1 MRFSHVRYIEVKP
14 LWEIEA
20 LIDFQIDQ
28 IIALLKDDIA
38 TGIFT
43 PYTQGPEEFFKN
55 EVLKAND
62 ISECIDYRYVQYS
75 EIEVKQYQVKGLLR
89 LSEFL
94 DVYEKAKNE
103 LKNQSKLDIGNILK
117 LKSK

>member
-14 LWEIEA
+14 LWEIKE

-28 IIALLKDDIA
+28 IITLLKDDIA

-43 PYTQGPEEFFKN
+43 PYEQGPEEFFKN
-55 EVLKAND
+55 EVLKKND

-75 EIEVKQYQVKGLLR
+75 EIEVKQYQVKGLFR

-94 DVYEKAKNE
+94 EVYEQAKGE
-103 LKNQSKLDIGNILK
+103 PKNHSKLDIEKFVK